1 MDSDLVPLDASL
13 ELLDDVEGFDLVPFG
28 SEQGRGGIG
37 TSTCREVPNDEDRDL
52 LQQLEIIG
60 DLDADLWKLIPDPDV
75 AEDSERDASSA
86 TIAAQA
92 DLPCHETPIGVQKST
107 RKLRHQRKKNE
118 LEYLRKQVVD
128 LVKELEGVKRSSGSE
143 TQKQGALLL
152 PRGDDGASEGV
163 SLWERVAKNQR
174 DERVKAEVEN
184 VKLRERL
191 EGQLKLAQSLEKLL
205 CKRRADEDVEGAA
218 NQKMRARKL
227 AGLREPEIFEM
238 LSDRVDGLYTRV
250 DVVMS
255 EAGLASLKRERNDA
269 RVKFDKTGRVCVEM
283 VDAKISPFAV
293 HHVAEAAWTILGTK
307 RIELGNGY
315 YKALEC
321 TNDTVKAEFCVALRL
336 RRAEALVRMHILGK
350 RLVEEHRVVMVWAT
364 FGQTE
369 GAPFGMERIN
379 LSEFGWTVVE
389 AVTGERSAYGDGTI
403 TQSCVRLTPELDDA
417 AGQTTRVG
425 VLSDLVIGSYS
436 LNMQTMHQ
444 EVENCLLRAELA

>member
-1 MDSDLVPLDASL
+1 MDSDLVPLDTSL

-75 AEDSERDASSA
+75 AEDSEHDASSA

-128 LVKELEGVKRSSGSE
+128 LEKELEGVKRSSGSE

-152 PRGDDGASEGV
+152 PR
-163 SLWERVAKNQR
+163 
-174 DERVKAEVEN
+174 
-184 VKLRERL
+184 
-191 EGQLKLAQSLEKLL
+191 
-205 CKRRADEDVEGAA
+205 
-218 NQKMRARKL
+218 
-227 AGLREPEIFEM
+227 
-238 LSDRVDGLYTRV
+238 

-321 TNDTVKAEFCVALRL
+321 TNDTLKAEFCVALRL

-350 RLVEEHRVVMVWAT
+350 RVVEEHRVVMVWAT

-389 AVTGERSAYGDGTI
+389 AVTGERSADGDGTI